1 MKSLLFLCAA
11 FAISVLLLVLTAG
24 RYSNA
29 SEPNKPLKIFILAGQ
44 SNAVGY
50 NNIGEFHGNKEE
62 LDTKLSNVSNILFW
76 PGSNARKEFSGR
88 WIKLR
93 PGVSGISGSPP
104 YNEGCFG
111 PEIGFAMKIA
121 EAIPGEEIAI
131 IKFAEGA
138 TGIARSSDYNDYI
151 PALQGFDDKGIN
163 FHPPVGSIKAGQL
176 YIDLIQNINAALS
189 ALKKEGRNYK
199 ISGFLW
205 MQGEH
210 EAGISK
216 TMAGDYEDL
225 LKLLSKSV
233 RKDLDTQ
240 DLPFIIGE
248 INSHTWAF
256 GDLARQRQVSF
267 CLGDGHAAL
276 VKTVDLPRNG
286 VGDKAHFDADG
297 MITLGERFAKAMLKF
312 LD

>member
-1 MKSLLFLCAA
+1 
-11 FAISVLLLVLTAG
+11 
-24 RYSNA
+24 
-29 SEPNKPLKIFILAGQ
+29 
-44 SNAVGY
+44 
-50 NNIGEFHGNKEE
+50 
-62 LDTKLSNVSNILFW
+62 
-76 PGSNARKEFSGR
+76 
-88 WIKLR
+88 
-93 PGVSGISGSPP
+93 
-104 YNEGCFG
+104 
-111 PEIGFAMKIA
+111 
-121 EAIPGEEIAI
+121 
-131 IKFAEGA
+131 
-138 TGIARSSDYNDYI
+138 
-151 PALQGFDDKGIN
+151 
-163 FHPPVGSIKAGQL
+163 
-176 YIDLIQNINAALS
+176 
-189 ALKKEGRNYK
+189 
-199 ISGFLW
+199 

-297 MITLGERFAKAMLKF
+297 MITLGERFAEAMLKF
-312 LD
+312 FD